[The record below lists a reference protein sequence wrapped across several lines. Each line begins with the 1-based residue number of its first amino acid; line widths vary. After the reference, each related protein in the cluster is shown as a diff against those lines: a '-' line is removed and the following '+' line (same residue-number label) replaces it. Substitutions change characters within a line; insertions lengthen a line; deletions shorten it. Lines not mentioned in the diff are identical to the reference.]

1 MEVEFALRI
10 CLMCHARALH
20 EFTLCTWPTA
30 ISLGGSV
37 SCAYGSPWGAQSAT
51 PQAVEQV
58 KYGASTIAV
67 EPQQFEFVSCAQV
80 KIPPLRSIHT

>member
-1 MEVEFALRI
+1 MHLAHRHFTRRQ
-10 CLMCHARALH
+10 CLMCLW
-20 EFTLCTWPTA
+20 FTL
-30 ISLGGSV
+30 
-37 SCAYGSPWGAQSAT
+37 GAQSAT

-58 KYGASTIAV
+58 KYGAWTIAV